1 MKNQTTFAAD
11 RIRGLYAITPEEPD
25 THKLLAQAEAALK
38 GGVSVMQYRNKSPH
52 IALKYKQATALLA
65 LTNQYQVPLIINDHA
80 QIAWDIGAAGVHVG
94 IDDTDVAALKI
105 RYKPP
110 FLIGASCYN
119 QLELAKAAIEQGAD
133 YIAFGRFYPSMTKP
147 GDIFA
152 DTSLIAAIKSI
163 VDIPVV
169 GIGGITVD
177 NAAPLIEAG
186 LDAIAVI
193 SALFSPSQTAVS
205 ESCYEKIKER
215 AAAFS
220 SLFR

>member
-1 MKNQTTFAAD
+1 MENQTIFAAD
-11 RIRGLYAITPEEPD
+11 RICGLYAITPEEPD
-25 THKLLAQAEAALK
+25 TDKLLAQAEAALK
-38 GGVSVMQYRNKSPH
+38 GGISVMQYRNKSPD
-52 IALKYKQATALLA
+52 IAFKYKQATALLA

-80 QIAWDIGAAGVHVG
+80 QVAWDIGAAGVHVG
-94 IDDTDVAALKI
+94 IDDTDVAALRI

-152 DTSLIAAIKSI
+152 DKTIIAAIKSM

-169 GIGGITVD
+169 GIGGITID
-177 NAAPLIEAG
+177 NAVPLIEAG

-193 SALFSPSQTAVS
+193 SGLFPAAPLPYSKASCKKIE
-205 ESCYEKIKER
+205 ESAI
-215 AAAFS
+215 AFS